1 MIMTMAADQ
10 LTLEPLGAIDEAR
23 TEWSALAEAS
33 ENPFATVEWSEA
45 WLEHAATGARPRLFA
60 AVEAGE
66 AVAIVPLVVIHGR
79 YVRKSRL
86 LGYGAA
92 NELGPVCAPENQVR
106 GAEALRLALEATRAD
121 WDVFHGETLPG
132 TGWPERLGATLVGRE
147 GSPVVTG
154 PWPAWDDYLATRSH
168 NFRSELRRKERR
180 LLEEGLA
187 GRTVSERAEL
197 GPALDALFDLH
208 RRRWGAEAS
217 PFFAGLEAFHRAFSE
232 VALERGWLRLRVL
245 ELGDEIVS
253 VTHGFRLG
261 GAEWSYQFGRDP
273 EFDHGSL
280 GLIASAQAIR
290 EAFAEGAREFKLGPG
305 RQDYKLRF
313 ATGDP
318 GLETVGI
325 AQSLRGRASLLAAKR
340 RGG

>member
-1 MIMTMAADQ
+1 MIMTVDADQ
-10 LTLEPLGAIDEAR
+10 LTLEPLGDVGEAR
-23 TEWSALAEAS
+23 AEWASLASAS
-33 ENPFATVEWSEA
+33 GNPFATVEWCEA
-45 WLEHAATGARPRLFA
+45 WLEHAAAGAEPRLFA
-60 AVEAGE
+60 AVYAGE
-66 AVAIVPLVVIHGR
+66 TVAIVPLVIVRGR
-79 YVRKSRL
+79 YVRKARF

-92 NELGPVCAPENQVR
+92 NELGPVCAVGDLDR
-106 GAEALRLALEATRAD
+106 GVAALRLALEATGSE

-132 TGWPERLGATLVGRE
+132 AGWPKRLDATLVGRE

-154 PWPAWDDYLATRSH
+154 PWPTWDDYLATRSH

-180 LLEEGLA
+180 LLEEGLV
-187 GRTVSERAEL
+187 GRTVSERDEL
-197 GPALDALFDLH
+197 VPALDALFDLH

-217 PFFAGLEAFHRAFSE
+217 PFFAGLEAFHRAFSK
-232 VALERGWLRLRVL
+232 VALERGWLRLRVF
-245 ELGDEIVS
+245 ELDGAVIS
-253 VTHGFRLG
+253 VTHGFRFVDS
-261 GAEWSYQFGRDP
+261 EWSYQFGRDP
-273 EFDHGSL
+273 EFDRSSL

-290 EAFAEGAREFKLGPG
+290 GAFAEGAHDFKLGPG

-325 AQSLRGRASLLAAKR
+325 ARGLRGRASLIAAKR

>member
-1 MIMTMAADQ
+1 MIMPVAAEQ
-10 LTLEPLGAIDEAR
+10 LTLEPLASVDEGR
-23 TEWSALAEAS
+23 TEWSSLAAAS
-33 ENPFATVEWSEA
+33 GNPFATVEWCEA
-45 WLEHAATGARPRLFA
+45 WLEHAAAGARPRLFA
-60 AVEAGE
+60 ALQDREP
-66 AVAIVPLVVIHGR
+66 VAIVPLVIVHGR
-79 YVRKSRL
+79 YVRKARF

-92 NELGPVCAPENQVR
+92 NELGPVGPLEQ
-106 GAEALRLALEATRAD
+106 GAEALRLALGATQSE

-132 TGWPERLGATLVGRE
+132 TGWPKRLDATLVGQE

-154 PWPAWDDYLATRSH
+154 PWSSWDDYLATRSH
-168 NFRSELRRKERR
+168 NFRGELRRKERR
-180 LLEEGLA
+180 LLEEGLVD
-187 GRTVSERAEL
+187 RTVSGRDEV

-217 PFFAGLEAFHRAFSE
+217 PFFAGLETFHRAFSE
-232 VALERGWLRLRVL
+232 IAFERGWLRLRVF
-245 ELGDEIVS
+245 ELGEEIVS
-253 VTHGFRLG
+253 VTHGFRFG
-261 GAEWSYQFGRDP
+261 DSEWSYQFGRDP
-273 EFDHGSL
+273 EFDRRSL

-325 AQSLRGRASLLAAKR
+325 ARGLSGRASMLAAKR